1 MTAETKSRAGRRVI
15 GLPTTLVELLREHR
29 AEQEREHANAG
40 QLWKE
45 GGWVFATPTGE
56 ALHYRTDNKY
66 WKDLLREAG
75 ARDVRLHD
83 ARHTAATVLLL
94 LGVPER
100 TAMALMGWSHS
111 AMAARYQHLTAAI
124 QTDVAERVG
133 GLLWATTETTTETTG
148 DSNGT
153 EIADA

>member
-1 MTAETKSRAGRRVI
+1 MLT
-15 GLPTTLVELLREHR
+15 
-29 AEQEREHANAG
+29 
-40 QLWKE
+40 
-45 GGWVFATPTGE
+45 TPTGE
-56 ALHYRTDNKY
+56 PIHYRTDNKH

-75 ARDVRLHD
+75 VRNVRLHD

-111 AMAARYQHLTAAI
+111 AMAARYQHVTAAI

-133 GLLWATTETTTETTG
+133 GLLWAANETTTETTADG
-148 DSNGT
+148 NGT